1 MDVMPSNF
9 HYNKNLKS
17 FARNLRNEPTKGEN
31 SVWYEVLQN
40 KKMKG
45 YRFLRQRS
53 ISKYIVDFFCKD
65 LMLVIEVD
73 GYTHDYKV
81 KEDEIRDK
89 ELIEFGYHILHI
101 PDQDVFNSIENVTR
115 AIEVTIEKIEKQR
128 RESLLKS

>member
-1 MDVMPSNF
+1 MPSNF

-17 FARNLRNEPTKGEN
+17 FARHLRNEPTNGEKI
-31 SVWYEVLQN
+31 VWYEVLQN

-53 ISKYIVDFFCKD
+53 ISNYIADFFCKD

-73 GYTHDYKV
+73 GYSHDYKV

-89 ELIEFGYHILHI
+89 ELMKLGYHILRI
-101 PDQDVFNSIENVTR
+101 PDQDAFNSIENVIRT
-115 AIEVTIEKIEKQR
+115 IEVAIEKIETMKKR
-128 RESLLKS
+128 KVY

>member
-1 MDVMPSNF
+1 MPSNF

-17 FARNLRNEPTKGEN
+17 FARNLRNEPTKGEKI
-31 SVWYEVLQN
+31 VWYEVLQN

-53 ISKYIVDFFCKD
+53 ISNYIADFFCKD

-73 GYTHDYKV
+73 GYSHDYKV

-89 ELIEFGYHILHI
+89 ELMKLGYHILRI
-101 PDQDVFNSIENVTR
+101 PDQDAFNSIENVIRT
-115 AIEVTIEKIEKQR
+115 IEVAIEKIETMKKR
-128 RESLLKS
+128 KVY